1 MDDDKLNISGF
12 SSINPTF
19 PKNDIFADYIIYN
32 PENGNGTL
40 DLSIGKDLHDELQI
54 EPNFDCSYFDNE
66 NGKKEINQNGISN
79 KSIFKQ
85 IPQKEIQKQILNVN
99 KTPKIKEIKPQDYI
113 VYENKQK
120 KIFETYNENEKEIQ
134 KQKKLLMNRLSAK
147 KSRLKKKVYIKC
159 LEDELEKMK
168 NEVEQK
174 RNFEK
179 FYLSG
184 ISGQENG
191 KGIEIISSDVQR
203 YNILIKQE
211 NNLLEKS
218 KNDSD
223 SMNEYI
229 NLQKQLLHDILI
241 KIIEVSMP
249 IKCKIFQHK
258 YLKLQ
263 KFDNDDSLEVII
275 NKINGNIEMLKELY
289 DFDKQ
294 IKSSKKSK
302 SESMAYQLFNYYDNL
317 KNYVTSFKIMY
328 EAIM

>member
-1 MDDDKLNISGF
+1 MDDTLNLSGLF
-12 SSINPTF
+12 SINPTF
-19 PKNDIFADYIIYN
+19 PKNDIFADYIYYN
-32 PENGNGTL
+32 PENGNGSL
-40 DLSIGKDLHDELQI
+40 ENSLIKDI
-54 EPNFDCSYFDNE
+54 NE
-66 NGKKEINQNGISN
+66 
-79 KSIFKQ
+79 
-85 IPQKEIQKQILNVN
+85 
-99 KTPKIKEIKPQDYI
+99 EIKIID
-113 VYENKQK
+113 NKKKDNSNFLINKIPNNSKIEIKSFLSQK